1 MLKNVIVTFF
11 NALRRK
17 RGFRLATLFN
27 GLQPLSNGGTFVYR
41 NRLSKNRVFH
51 QLVRL
56 ILVVIVHE
64 NLTSGGQAECQA
76 GS

>member
-1 MLKNVIVTFF
+1 MLKKVIVTSF

-27 GLQPLSNGGTFVYR
+27 GLQPLSNGGAFVYR